1 MGAAGREVVADDGAW
16 ATGEL
21 GNAIGRWPLPSAES
35 SPGADEVGLW
45 CSAPCSVRGRCCNWS
60 VPLAGG
66 VACPTRAFLNMM
78 NAPRGPAGRGEYTT
92 HAEQGSGAAGN
103 CSESRSSSLQCTTPH
118 EPARKS
124 HRIPLQSCRPDPR
137 SAFMNYITMCRSRL
151 GHWNARGG

>member
-78 NAPRGPAGRGEYTT
+78 NAPRGPTGRPASIRRTLNEAPVQLGTAPRVGAFHCNVGRRMSLYGSLIAYRYNHVVQI
-92 HAEQGSGAAGN
+92 HAA
-103 CSESRSSSLQCTTPH
+103 
-118 EPARKS
+118 
-124 HRIPLQSCRPDPR
+124 PL
-137 SAFMNYITMCRSRL
+137 
-151 GHWNARGG
+151 